1 MARGVTGLLGSAPP
15 KRQVVVQTGPERRRT
30 ERRGSRELLINLT
43 LREIRSQFKRTALGR
58 LWSFI
63 NPLGTIAIYSLVF
76 GFLLTQHI
84 PAGTH
89 SGITLFTVF
98 LASALIPWNFLS
110 AGIMGGMG
118 GIVNNGA
125 LLSKV
130 YFPRYIP
137 VVATV
142 LSAAFT
148 FLMELGV
155 LVVVVAFVGGPKI
168 LLFIPLMLL
177 MVFLMVV
184 FVVGVALALSVAMVF
199 FRDTQ
204 HFMAL
209 FMQIWLYLTP
219 IIYSIDTIIAK
230 QDALLK
236 EGHDIPL
243 RFLWGLNPAYRFT
256 DAFRAM
262 VYDYDIPRWQDWIG
276 AAGWAGGALVVG
288 LLVFR
293 KFSSRLVEEL

>member
-15 KRQVVVQTGPERRRT
+15 KREVAVQTVAERRST

-63 NPLGTIAIYSLVF
+63 NPLAIIAIYSLVF
-76 GFLLTQHI
+76 GFLLKQDI
-84 PAGTH
+84 DPGTH
-89 SGITLFTVF
+89 SGIDLFTVF

-110 AGIMGGMG
+110 GGIMGGMG

-142 LSAAFT
+142 LSAAST
-148 FLMELGV
+148 FLIELGV
-155 LVVVVAFVGGPKI
+155 LVAVVAFIGGPKV
-168 LLFIPLMLL
+168 LLFIPLLLL
-177 MVFLMVV
+177 MVFLMVI
-184 FVVGVALALSVAMVF
+184 FVIGVALALSVAMVF

-209 FMQIWLYLTP
+209 FIQIWLYLTP
-219 IIYSIDTIIAK
+219 IIYSTKLIISQ
-230 QDALLK
+230 QDNLLK
-236 EGHDIPL
+236 QGHDIPL

-256 DAFRAM
+256 DAFRVM
-262 VYDYDIPRWQDWIG
+262 LYDYDIPRWQDWVG
-276 AAGWAGGALVVG
+276 AAGWAFGALLVG
-288 LLVFR
+288 VLVFR
-293 KFSSRLVEEL
+293 KFSPRLVEEL

>member
-1 MARGVTGLLGSAPP
+1 MARELTGLLGSAPP
-15 KRQVVVQTGPERRRT
+15 KREVVLPSTAERRRT

-63 NPLGTIAIYSLVF
+63 NPLAIIAIYSLVF
-76 GFLLTQHI
+76 GFLLRQDI
-84 PAGTH
+84 PKGTN
-89 SGITLFTVF
+89 SGIDLFTVF

-110 AGIMGGMG
+110 GAIMGGMG
-118 GIVNNGA
+118 GIVNNAA

-142 LSAAFT
+142 LAAAST
-148 FLMELGV
+148 FLTELGV
-155 LVVVVAFVGGPKI
+155 LLVVVAFVGGPKVF
-168 LLFIPLMLL
+168 LFIPFMLAMAVL
-177 MVFLMVV
+177 MVI
-184 FVVGVALALSVAMVF
+184 FVTGVALMLSVAMVF

-209 FMQIWLYLTP
+209 FIQIWLYLTP
-219 IIYSIDTIIAK
+219 IIYSTNLIISQQNQLA
-230 QDALLK
+230 K

-243 RFLWGLNPAYRFT
+243 RFIWGLNPAYRFT
-256 DAFRAM
+256 DAFRVM
-262 VYDYDIPRWQDWIG
+262 LYDYDIPRWQDWAG
-276 AAGWAGGALVVG
+276 AAIWAFAALGVG

-293 KFSSRLVEEL
+293 KFSARLVEEL

>member
-1 MARGVTGLLGSAPP
+1 MARVLPGLLGSAPP
-15 KRQVVVQTGPERRRT
+15 KRVVPVQTLGERRKA
-30 ERRGSRELLINLT
+30 ERLGSRELLINLT

-63 NPLGTIAIYSLVF
+63 NPLAIIAIYSLVF
-76 GFLLTQHI
+76 GFLLRQDI
-84 PAGTH
+84 PKGTH
-89 SGITLFTVF
+89 SGIGLFTVF

-110 AGIMGGMG
+110 GSIMGGMG
-118 GIVNNGA
+118 GIVNNAA

-142 LSAAFT
+142 FSAAST
-148 FLMELGV
+148 FLTELGV
-155 LVVVVAFVGGPKI
+155 LLVVVAFVGGPKVLI
-168 LLFIPLMLL
+168 FIPFMLL
-177 MVFLMVV
+177 MVLLMVI
-184 FVVGVALALSVAMVF
+184 FVIGVALALSVAMVF

-209 FMQIWLYLTP
+209 FIQIWLYLTP
-219 IIYSIDTIIAK
+219 IIYSNNLIIS
-230 QDALLK
+230 QQQQLLK

-256 DAFRAM
+256 DAFRSM
-262 VYDYDIPRWQDWIG
+262 LYDYDLPRWQDWAG
-276 AAGWAGGALVVG
+276 AAGWAFGALLVG
-288 LLVFR
+288 TLVFR
-293 KFSSRLVEEL
+293 RFSSHLVEEL